1 MLVRY
6 VLLTLPVH
14 HTSFGDYYRQHDRE
28 VAGRREEVEREWGGQ
43 SFDDLPP
50 HIRIYWKDQW
60 YWPPWF
66 FNDTVG
72 FVKIGSD
79 GESALVAD
87 VYLERRHF
95 PPTALE
101 RFGRRGA
108 DPCDEREVVY
118 LASTTRR
125 PVVLGDNASYVA
137 ACAAVVDD
145 ARQAARLQGHELG
158 GAEVWQPGFDLACID
173 LARADAQ
180 LRERFPGRTTP
191 R

>member
-1 MLVRY
+1 MHVRY

-14 HTSFGDYYRQHDRE
+14 RRSFGDYYREHDQE
-28 VAGRREEVEREWGGQ
+28 VAARREELQREWGGQ
-43 SFDDLPP
+43 SFEDLPA
-50 HIRIYWKDQW
+50 HIRLYWKDQW

-72 FVKIGSD
+72 FIKLGSD
-79 GESALVAD
+79 GEASLVAD

-101 RFGRRGA
+101 RFGHRGG

-118 LASTTRR
+118 LGSTGRR
-125 PVVLGDNASYVA
+125 PVVLGDNSSYVA
-137 ACAAVVDD
+137 ACTAVV
-145 ARQAARLQGHELG
+145 AEGRQTVRLQGHGLG
-158 GAEVWQPGFDLACID
+158 AAEVWLPGFDLACYD
-173 LARADAQ
+173 LARADGE
-180 LRERFPGRTTP
+180 LRVRFPGRTTA